1 MAKTTFNQR
10 VLSATGVS
18 LATLFIIIA
27 GNAKSLF
34 EGLAGLPVFITA
46 MANNLPLGVGSYLL
60 AQLLGPLFH
69 LFLLRWLP
77 APKGNIH
84 RKDFFAETLTL
95 LGCSLL
101 CLAQQWGGGSG
112 PMLMAGALGAVAGF
126 SSPWIVKGFQS
137 IAGCSDDVV

>member
-10 VLSATGVS
+10 VLGATGVS

-27 GNAKSLF
+27 GNSKALF

-69 LFLLRWLP
+69 MFLLKWLP
-77 APKGNIH
+77 APKGNKH
-84 RKDFFAETLTL
+84 RKDFVAETLTL

-112 PMLMAGALGAVAGF
+112 PMLLAGALGAVAGF
-126 SSPWIVKGFQS
+126 SSPYIVKGFQS
-137 IAGCSDDVV
+137 IARGSNESI